1 MGRRPGRCYRYLSK
15 KAYPKSRF
23 NRGVPDSKIQ
33 IFDLGRRKAGVLEF
47 PLLVN
52 CISNER
58 ENLSAEAL
66 EAARICANKYM
77 VKHAGKDN
85 FHLRVRVYPFHVL
98 RINKMLSCAGADRL
112 QTGMRGSFGKPYGRA
127 ARVVFN
133 QPILSI
139 RTKESFKDV
148 AVEALRRAKNKFP
161 GHQEIQVSSKFGFTN
176 MLNDEFNNLRE
187 NGRIILRGG
196 SFSVIRE
203 KGSIDNFKRNLE
215 QAANN

>member
-33 IFDLGRRKAGVLEF
+33 IFDLGKRKAGVAEL

-58 ENLSAEAL
+58 EHLSAEAL
-66 EAARICANKYM
+66 EAARVAANKYM
-77 VKHAGKDN
+77 TKHAGKDS
-85 FHLRVRVYPFHVL
+85 FHIRIRVHPSHVL

-127 ARVVFN
+127 ARVFFS
-133 QPILSI
+133 QPIMSI
-139 RTKESFKDV
+139 RTKPGFRDV

-161 GHQEIQVSSKFGFTN
+161 GKQSIQVSSKFGFTG
-176 MLNDEFNNLRE
+176 MFADEFSNLKE
-187 NGRIILRGG
+187 KGRLMTRGS
-196 SFSVIRE
+196 SFWVIRD
-203 KGSIDNFKRNLE
+203 KGSIEAFEKNL
-215 QAANN
+215 ARAD

>member
-33 IFDLGRRKAGVLEF
+33 IFDLGRRKAGVFEF
-47 PLLVN
+47 PLMVE
-52 CISNER
+52 CVSNEN
-58 ENLSAEAL
+58 ENVSAEAL

-85 FHLRVRVYPFHVL
+85 FHMRMRVYPLHVL

-127 ARVVFN
+127 ARVFGG
-133 QPILSI
+133 QSLISI
-139 RTKESFKDV
+139 RTKPENQSI
-148 AVEALRRAKNKFP
+148 AAEALRRAKNKFP
-161 GHQEIQVSSKFGFTN
+161 GHQSIRVSSKFGFTN
-176 MLNDEFNNLRE
+176 VLSDEFNELRE
-187 NGRIILRGG
+187 KNRIIAKGDMFFVL
-196 SFSVIRE
+196 RE
-203 KGSIDNFKRNLE
+203 KGSIEKFKNNLE
-215 QAANN
+215 KTTN

>member
-23 NRGVPDSKIQ
+23 NRGVPDSKVQ
-33 IFDLGRRKAGVLEF
+33 IFDLGRRKASVLDF

-52 CISNER
+52 CVSNER
-58 ENLSAEAL
+58 ENISAEAL

-77 VKHAGKDN
+77 TKHAGKDS
-85 FHLRVRVYPFHVL
+85 FHMRIRVHPCHVL

-127 ARVVFN
+127 ARVLFD

-139 RTKESFKDV
+139 RTKAAFKDV
-148 AVEALRRAKNKFP
+148 AIEALRRAKNKFP
-161 GHQEIQVSSKFGFTN
+161 GKQSIQVSSKFGFTN
-176 MLNDEFNNLRE
+176 LSTDEFNELKDKNRVIVK
-187 NGRIILRGG
+187 GA
-196 SFSVIRE
+196 SFWIVKE
-203 KGSIDNFKRNLE
+203 KGSIDAFEKKVE
-215 QAANN
+215 QAA

>member
-33 IFDLGRRKAGVLEF
+33 IFDLGRRKAGVLEL

-52 CISNER
+52 CVSHER
-58 ENLSAEAL
+58 EHLSAEAL

-77 VKHAGKDN
+77 VKHVGKDN

-112 QTGMRGSFGKPYGRA
+112 QTGMRGSFGKSYGRA

-139 RTKESFKDV
+139 RTKEAFKD
-148 AVEALRRAKNKFP
+148 AAMEALRRAKNKFP
-161 GHQEIQVSSKFGFTN
+161 GHQKIQVSSKFGFTN
-176 MLNDEFNNLRE
+176 MFHDEFNKLHSE
-187 NGRIILRGG
+187 GRIVLRGG
-196 SFSVIRE
+196 SFSVVRE
-203 KGSIDNFKRNLE
+203 KGSVDAFLQRLEEAADN
-215 QAANN
+215 